1 MSNCPTKLFFI
12 NREDSPPKS
21 TKAPRGDETALF
33 IRLYYT
39 TSVKSKTEPASQNNM
54 LKNN

>member
-12 NREDSPPKS
+12 NREDSPPKP